1 MHRTIL
7 ISAIALASIWAASI
21 YYSPYSQCVRG
32 LQPDFSNVD
41 ANLYCAKLL
50 GRAAQ

>member
-1 MHRTIL
+1 MQRTIL
-7 ISAIALASIWAASI
+7 MAAVVLASAWGASI
-21 YYSPYSQCVRG
+21 YFSPYSQCVRG
-32 LQPDFSNVD
+32 LEADFTTVD